1 MKKLRKP
8 KKNSVVKL
16 FVCGEGVAGVIVC
29 C

>member
-8 KKNSVVKL
+8 KRNNVVKL
-16 FVCGEGVAGVIVC
+16 FVCSEGVAGVIIC